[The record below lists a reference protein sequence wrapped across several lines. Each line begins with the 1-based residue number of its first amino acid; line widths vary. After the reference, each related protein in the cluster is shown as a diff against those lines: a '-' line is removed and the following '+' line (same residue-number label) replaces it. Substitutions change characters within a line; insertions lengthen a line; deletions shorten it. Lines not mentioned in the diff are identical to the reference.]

1 MLLFLFIVAL
11 IKSLLI
17 VMFMKNA
24 YKLINKAALFFQ
36 SPLAFWLTLPAKL
49 SAAIAIFKIHSFLHY
64 KYLRDHPFIFF
75 TRNPPL
81 SYLNA
86 QQDRKKKHLLNI
98 SSHFE
103 SFIDRLNSINQ

>member
-1 MLLFLFIVAL
+1 
-11 IKSLLI
+11 
-17 VMFMKNA
+17 MFMKNA
-24 YKLINKAALFFQ
+24 YKLLNKAVLFFQ

-49 SAAIAIFKIHSFLHY
+49 SAAIAIFKIHSFLRY
-64 KYLRDHPFIFF
+64 RNLRDHPFIFV

-81 SYLNA
+81 IYLYA

>member
-1 MLLFLFIVAL
+1 
-11 IKSLLI
+11 
-17 VMFMKNA
+17 MFMKNA
-24 YKLINKAALFFQ
+24 YKLLNKAVLFFQ
-36 SPLAFWLTLPAKL
+36 SPQAFWLTLPAKL
-49 SAAIAIFKIHSFLHY
+49 SAAIAIFKIHSFLRY
-64 KYLRDHPFIFF
+64 RNLRDHPFIFV

-81 SYLNA
+81 IYLYE